1 LNKNTYKDEEKT
13 TNYLIW
19 GSLYFAQSKM
29 LNYNDIQL
37 RLTAIASW
45 RREMTLFGQPRIKI
59 RQKILPNFYD
69 FQKIIDRLKIYSNFA
84 GVILFHFCD
93 TF

>member
-45 RREMTLFGQPRIKI
+45 RRSNPIEFSIALFKGQEAEAIPSNTLAP
-59 RQKILPNFYD
+59 LLCY
-69 FQKIIDRLKIYSNFA
+69 
-84 GVILFHFCD
+84 
-93 TF
+93 